1 MIEAIANGDAVR
13 MSREDLERAAE
24 RAAGDD
30 GGGAPGTTGEVLRGV
45 LREMDE
51 SSSSSSS
58 SSSLRGMGGMSDE
71 QHDGGKSEKRREMW
85 GGSKGVDPYQPPS
98 GMADVG
104 EYYGET

>member
-24 RAAGDD
+24 RASDDD

-51 SSSSSSS
+51 SS